1 MATPVIL
8 PALGMA
14 QETGRIV
21 RWLKAEG
28 EQVTQGE
35 PLVEIETD
43 KATVELEA
51 PASGFLSA
59 ITAAENDE
67 VPVGNVIA
75 EIRSVA
81 DMTNQQANVMP
92 QSSHQGKQAER
103 EERVQASPLAARIA
117 AEHQLDLSQITPAG
131 KRIQKADVL
140 TYLQTRAAMAE
151 QQNGVATVERV
162 IGTTLPRLVMASPKA
177 RRLAREAG
185 KDLAAIKG
193 SGPDGAVLSGDVLA
207 ALAAPPMPAVNA
219 MSAPPAPAV
228 AEAKSEIGDEGLTVG
243 NIWRIMAERTT
254 QSWTSVP
261 HFALVREVDAQRLI
275 AWREYVCSHLTASV
289 TYTDLLVKLVAAALR
304 AHSRLNASWQNGVL
318 RQHDAVNIGIA
329 VAVDEGLIVPVIHHA
344 DAASI
349 SEIARRRADLVTRA
363 QMGKIRPEDLTGGT
377 FTISNLGMYG
387 VDAFNAIINAPQ
399 AAILAVGRIAE
410 RVVPVEGQPAVRPMM
425 VLTLSCDHRVV
436 DGARAA
442 RFLNSLAT
450 LIEEPLA
457 LFS

>member
-59 ITAAENDE
+59 VTAAANDE

-81 DMTNQQANVMP
+81 DMTNQQAKVMP
-92 QSSHQGKQAER
+92 QSSPQSKQAER

-117 AEHQLDLSQITPAG
+117 AEHQLDLSQITPTG

-140 TYLQTRAAMAE
+140 TYLQTRAAVAE

-162 IGTTLPRLVMASPKA
+162 VGTTTPRLVMASPKA
-177 RRLAREAG
+177 RRLAREVG

-207 ALAAPPMPAVNA
+207 ALAVPPMPAVDA
-219 MSAPPAPAV
+219 MSAPAV
-228 AEAKSEIGDEGLTVG
+228 AETKSETGSEELTVG

-275 AWREYVCSHLTASV
+275 AWREYVRSHLTASV

-304 AHSRLNASWQNGVL
+304 THPRLNASWQNGML

-349 SEIARRRADLVTRA
+349 SEIAHRRTDLVTRA
-363 QMGKIRPEDLTGGT
+363 QMGKIRPEDLSDGT

-410 RVVPVEGQPAVRPMM
+410 RVVPVEGHPAVRPMM